1 MPEGYTHVRT
11 AQKAATAIHYKVQ
24 CPAAFAAGANGPDS
38 FFCYEVWK
46 KRAKRHFDLPT
57 LGNRMHEEKTGEF
70 LRSLCRHVKSRPQVE
85 YALGFLSHYA
95 ADTVVHPF
103 VYAMCRARLPGD
115 RAGLHPARGGHR
127 QCAGARQRCQPP
139 AHR

>member
-70 LRSLCRHVKSRPQVE
+70 LRCLCRHVKSRLE
-85 YALGFLSHYA
+85 RGGFLRGRFAENMILRVSAKGKIHA
-95 ADTVVHPF
+95 AASRVE
-103 VYAMCRARLPGD
+103 R
-115 RAGLHPARGGHR
+115 RGG
-127 QCAGARQRCQPP
+127 P
-139 AHR
+139 AELQE